1 MLLVCLL
8 PLLLLLSSCLSQPTA
23 RSCPD
28 EPGWLNTDSS
38 CYLVSHVKMTWFEAQ
53 EFCFGKEAYL
63 AEIQSHEEDSLLDIM
78 LPEDTNYWLGL
89 SDLAVEGRFVWEDS
103 HSVAVYTGWAPGQ
116 PDNIG
121 TNLLTRNADCVFKS
135 FRISQGEAGWHDVEC
150 AAVDWHGSNHALCE
164 YDKV

>member
-1 MLLVCLL
+1 MLLTCLL
-8 PLLLLLSSCLSQPTA
+8 PILLLLANCLSIPTA
-23 RSCPD
+23 TSCPD

-63 AEIQSHEEDSLLDIM
+63 AEIQSHEEDSLLDII

-89 SDLAVEGRFVWEDS
+89 SDLAVEGTFVWEDS

-121 TNLLTRNADCVFKS
+121 TNVLVRNADCVFKS
-135 FRISQGEAGWHDVEC
+135 FSAGLAGWHDAEC
-150 AAVDWHGSNHALCE
+150 TAEDWHGSVHALCE